1 MVIAKMRNIFI
12 NYPFCCGQKFCTCY
26 IDCIL
31 LSLINERIKDQYLD
45 YMYSELLDERAK
57 LMMQA
62 EPDPVRIQVLN
73 DMIQE
78 GKSDQPDFD

>member
-1 MVIAKMRNIFI
+1 MKI
-12 NYPFCCGQKFCTCY
+12 NPEEY
-26 IDCIL
+26 
-31 LSLINERIKDQYLD
+31 ERIKDQCRD
-45 YMYSELLDERAK
+45 KMYSELLDERAK
-57 LMMQA
+57 LMLQA